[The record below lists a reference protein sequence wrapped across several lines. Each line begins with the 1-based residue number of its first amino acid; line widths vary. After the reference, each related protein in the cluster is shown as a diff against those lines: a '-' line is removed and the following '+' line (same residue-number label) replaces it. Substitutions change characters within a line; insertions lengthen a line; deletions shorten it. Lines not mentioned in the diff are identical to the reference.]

1 MIFLKKI
8 LMQTPKTDNH
18 LMRHLLIGVLIS
30 YRNYRKTLGYHG
42 QVTQTSIVG
51 VENKGTKLYRNNY
64 RGDFYYENG
73 KLKNKVNGKKSG
85 QDHLDL
91 DLYDF
96 QYRLIYHHR
105 NMLTIKEWLNMKT
118 SALKLKAR
126 YWQ

>member
-1 MIFLKKI
+1 
-8 LMQTPKTDNH
+8 
-18 LMRHLLIGVLIS
+18 MRHLLIGILIS

-51 VENKGTKLYRNNY
+51 VENTGTKLYRNNY
-64 RGDFYYENG
+64 RGDFYDEFG

-126 YWQ
+126 